1 MRKILKQLSDREL
14 EILNILQKKGLLTK
28 KDLQVIAGMTLT
40 TLNRI
45 MKKLEDK
52 KLIREVGESESTGG
66 RKAIQYGMAESGIYL
81 IGVDI
86 SRTYVKL
93 IISNLKMTI
102 LRKEE
107 FLMNDS
113 FSPEKTVEQIATLV
127 ELKLSELSI
136 NRGEVLGIGV
146 GTVGP
151 LNREKGI
158 VINPKCFFNKNWA
171 NVPLKEMLEKK
182 TSIPCFIDNGANT
195 AVLAEYLFGEGK
207 GLKSVVYIHCGIGIR
222 SAVIT
227 DGIVIRTMNDSED
240 AFAHMIVDSN
250 GEKCICGNRGC
261 IESYASIEGIM
272 KRFVLGDKG
281 INGECLMKEI
291 KAKTYKEIL
300 ELAMQNNEL
309 ASKIINKGAEALGV
323 GLANLVRL
331 LNPQLVILCGPL
343 IKNYKL
349 YYEMCIETFHKN
361 NCLNNKVLF
370 SKGGKF
376 KEDAIAIGS
385 CLMVF
390 QHYLKRKQWIRGE

>member
-1 MRKILKQLSDREL
+1 MRKILKQLSYREL
-14 EILNILQKKGLLTK
+14 EILNIIQKKGLLTK
-28 KDLQVIAGMTLT
+28 KDLQAIAGMTLT

-52 KLIREVGESESTGG
+52 KLIREVGTSESTGG
-66 RKAIQYGMAESGIYL
+66 RKAIQYGMAESGIYV

-113 FSPEKTVEQIATLV
+113 FSPEKTVGKIAALI

-136 NRGEVLGIGV
+136 NRSEVLGIGI

-151 LNREKGI
+151 LDRENGI
-158 VINPKCFFNKNWA
+158 VINPKCFSNKNWA
-171 NVPLKEMLEKK
+171 NVPLKEMIEKK

-195 AVLAEYLFGEGK
+195 AVLAEYLFGKGK

-272 KRFVLGDKG
+272 KRFMLGYKG
-281 INGECLMKEI
+281 INSECIMKEV
-291 KAKTYKEIL
+291 KVNNYKEIL
-300 ELAMQNNEL
+300 ELAMQNNEF

-343 IKNYKL
+343 IQNYKL
-349 YYEMCIETFHKN
+349 YYEMCIDIFHKN
-361 NCLNNKVLF
+361 NCLNNKVIF

-385 CLMVF
+385 CLMVL
-390 QHYLKRKQWIRGE
+390 QYYLKRK